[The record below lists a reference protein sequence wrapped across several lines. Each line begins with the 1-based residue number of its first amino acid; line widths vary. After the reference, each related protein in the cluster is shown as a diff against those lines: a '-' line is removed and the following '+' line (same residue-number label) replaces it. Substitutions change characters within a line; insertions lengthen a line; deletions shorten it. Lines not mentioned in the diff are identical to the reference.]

1 VFFRGAATLTAE
13 CGASPGMC
21 LSLYKSMSFQ
31 CLTEWQ
37 LRSADCGYNFRSLLG
52 ALGISSTTGNAGTG
66 RASEAQVEHG
76 CEFAPIATTM
86 RYNNEILSAPCRRKD
101 VSAAAG
107 QNCHP
112 VKATERHTN
121 IRETHTGKP
130 HAFCS
135 RQGLKLRHRTH
146 QNILLSYFQ
155 ISQSSDYI

>member
-1 VFFRGAATLTAE
+1 MFFRGAATLTAE

-121 IRETHTGKP
+121 IRETHTGEP

-135 RQGLKLRHRTH
+135 RQTPP
-146 QNILLSYFQ
+146 QNTSKHPPVVFPNFTIV
-155 ISQSSDYI
+155 